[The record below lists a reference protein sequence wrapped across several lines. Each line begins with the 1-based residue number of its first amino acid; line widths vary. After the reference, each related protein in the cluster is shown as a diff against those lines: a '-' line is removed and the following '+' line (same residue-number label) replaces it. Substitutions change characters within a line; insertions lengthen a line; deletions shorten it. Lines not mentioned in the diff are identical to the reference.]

1 MRKELI
7 EHGDIA
13 AALSRG
19 EKLLIVMRHA
29 ERYPIDPNDPKH
41 GEDVRLTPKG
51 KKDATDY
58 ARYLWEIVKGRTID
72 FYSGTTLRCFLT
84 GIRFAKVMDI
94 HGFEGKAVL
103 GDQSPFLGSPI
114 EELDFK
120 SAADKFE
127 ESLFEIYK
135 KCESDITMFFTHDM
149 NVGGLLLG
157 RNVISLHHSYDWPEY
172 LDAAVIF
179 LKPDGTRSYGYL
191 RALGR
196 PHILP
201 LTYIP

>member
-1 MRKELI
+1 MQDKLI

-19 EKLLIVMRHA
+19 EKLIIVMRHA
-29 ERYPIDPNDPKH
+29 ERYPLDTNDPKH
-41 GEDVRLTPKG
+41 GENVRLTPKG

-58 ARYLWEIVKGRTID
+58 ARYLWEIIKGRTID

-94 HGFEGKAVL
+94 HGFEGKELL
-103 GDQSPFLGSPI
+103 GNGSPFLGTPI

-120 SAADKFE
+120 SAADSFE
-127 ESLFEIYK
+127 QGIIELYE
-135 KCESDITMFFTHDM
+135 KCKSDVTILFTHDM

-157 RNVISLHHSYDWPEY
+157 REILQAHHSYDWPGY

-179 LKPDGTRSYGYL
+179 IKPDGTKDYGYL

-196 PHILP
+196 THILQP
-201 LTYIP
+201 LYIP